1 MIICYNLIYCLCFL
15 YSFLVHHQVL
25 PGEAFDPIPHQL
37 LRKYVG
43 YARHYVH
50 PTLSVE
56 AAQVL
61 QDFYLELR
69 KQNQSADS
77 TPITT
82 RQLESLIRLT
92 EVTNW
97 HTQAMC
103 SSLITWLCFWAYLGN
118 LSYKSLIHC
127 KRLNCFASG
136 FKARARLELREK
148 ATQSDAADVV
158 EIMKHR

>member
-1 MIICYNLIYCLCFL
+1 MSQFFDIIDVFHIYL
-15 YSFLVHHQVL
+15 QVC
-25 PGEAFDPIPHQL
+25 PGETFDPIPHQL

-50 PTLSVE
+50 PSLSVE

-92 EVTNW
+92 EVTAW
-97 HTQAMC
+97 QTHTPN
-103 SSLITWLCFWAYLGN
+103 AY
-118 LSYKSLIHC
+118 
-127 KRLNCFASG
+127 
-136 FKARARLELREK
+136 
-148 ATQSDAADVV
+148 T
-158 EIMKHR
+158 